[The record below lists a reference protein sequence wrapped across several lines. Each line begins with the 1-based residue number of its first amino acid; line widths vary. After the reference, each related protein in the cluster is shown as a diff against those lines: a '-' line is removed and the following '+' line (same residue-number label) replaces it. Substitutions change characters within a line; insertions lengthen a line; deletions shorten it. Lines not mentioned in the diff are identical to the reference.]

1 MSVAAKAQPT
11 GGSVVA
17 GQAQISAAG
26 ANTLI
31 NQTTSKAIINWQSFS
46 VGQGSSVQFNQ
57 PNASAITLNR
67 VTGTSLSTIDG
78 TIRANGQV
86 WLLNPNGLLFGNG
99 ATINVGGLLATTSDI
114 TDQDFIAGRYN
125 FSSTNGKGSVSN
137 SGTITTGNGGS
148 VVLSSPNT
156 VNKGLIQA
164 RAGHVVLG
172 GTDTFTVDFNGDHLL
187 SYAVGTNSSG
197 GKVTN
202 SGKIAADGGT
212 VVMTARAAQGVQDAV
227 INNTGMVEAN
237 SVRQE
242 NGEI

>member
-67 VTGTSLSTIDG
+67 VTGTSPSTIDG
-78 TIRANGQV
+78 AIRANGQV

-114 TDQDFIAGRYN
+114 ADQDFMAGRYN
-125 FSSTNGKGSVSN
+125 FSSTGGKGSVSN
-137 SGTITTGNGGS
+137 SGTITAANGGS
-148 VVLSSPNT
+148 VVLSSPSV

-164 RAGHVVLG
+164 TCRPCRPGRHR
-172 GTDTFTVDFNGDHLL
+172 HLH
-187 SYAVGTNSSG
+187 GRFHRRPSSLLCRRHQFQP
-197 GKVTN
+197 
-202 SGKIAADGGT
+202 AA
-212 VVMTARAAQGVQDAV
+212 RY
-227 INNTGMVEAN
+227 
-237 SVRQE
+237 
-242 NGEI
+242 